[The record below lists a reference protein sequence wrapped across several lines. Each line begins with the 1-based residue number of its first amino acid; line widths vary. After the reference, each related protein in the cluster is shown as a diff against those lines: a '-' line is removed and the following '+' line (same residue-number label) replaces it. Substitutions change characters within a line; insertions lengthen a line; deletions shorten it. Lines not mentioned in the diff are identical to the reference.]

1 MIYYTSTDLPVAEK
15 LAKAFEAKY
24 PGIAVRVERTGA
36 ERVFQR
42 IGQEYSSNIHA
53 VDVVNSSD
61 AAHFIVWK
69 RDGILAPYVPE
80 EVAKFYPAEHRDP
93 DGQFASFRVWLSII
107 AYNTNLVKAED
118 APKSFADL
126 LDPKWKGKIVKA
138 HPGYSGTIMTAT
150 YQMQRDLGW
159 SFFEQLAKQNIMQ
172 VQSSADPPKKL
183 DLGERAVMA
192 DGNEYNIFQMKE
204 AGRPVEPVYATE
216 GSPLIIGP
224 NGIFKDAPQ
233 SERGKAVPVVQ
244 PQPRG
249 PAAHHRCRRP
259 ALGACADG
267 REGGAQAAQG
277 HQDHEGRRRGGRERE
292 RIRSRRATPR
302 SSASDPNDLRTAQN
316 FRRRNAC
323 RKDRRAASRARLPA
337 ATTRKCE
344 DLLIDVVGLCVT
356 ARNEDYVRSA
366 LAGCDDDGPCTAI
379 GHARTLTAAGA
390 AFVNGTAAHG
400 EDFDDTFEGG
410 PVHAGAVIV
419 PAVLA
424 ACERHNPDGRMALI
438 GIAVGTEVLC
448 RLSLVV
454 PKAVHKAGFHP
465 TAVFGAMG
473 AAAGVGAALG
483 LNARQIVDALGIAGS
498 MAGGI
503 IEYLAEGAWTK
514 RLHAGWAAQSGIRA
528 ALLARGG
535 FVGPRTVFEGVHG
548 LFHGFAHTTEGDYDA
563 LTGDFGTRW
572 VTDTLAFKPYPCGT
586 MAQPYIDCARRL
598 AARGIKPEDVAEI
611 VCEVAEGTVHRLWE
625 PLADKQRPRN
635 GYAAKFA
642 VPYLLATGFVHGGV
656 GLGAFTE
663 SAIRDPRVLALA
675 AKVKFV
681 IDPDNPYPNNYTGHI
696 RATLKD
702 GSVIEER
709 QPYLRGGAQEPL
721 TRQDVTDKFA
731 LNAQHGGWSK
741 AQSDAALKLMAGLYR
756 DKIDLSSLR
765 G

>member
-1 MIYYTSTDLPVAEK
+1 MASELPKISVAET
-15 LAKAFEAKY
+15 LAEGIVALK
-24 PGIAVRVERTGA
+24 PGV
-36 ERVFQR
+36 
-42 IGQEYSSNIHA
+42 
-53 VDVVNSSD
+53 
-61 AAHFIVWK
+61 
-69 RDGILAPYVPE
+69 
-80 EVAKFYPAEHRDP
+80 
-93 DGQFASFRVWLSII
+93 
-107 AYNTNLVKAED
+107 
-118 APKSFADL
+118 
-126 LDPKWKGKIVKA
+126 
-138 HPGYSGTIMTAT
+138 
-150 YQMQRDLGW
+150 
-159 SFFEQLAKQNIMQ
+159 
-172 VQSSADPPKKL
+172 
-183 DLGERAVMA
+183 
-192 DGNEYNIFQMKE
+192 
-204 AGRPVEPVYATE
+204 
-216 GSPLIIGP
+216 
-224 NGIFKDAPQ
+224 
-233 SERGKAVPVVQ
+233 
-244 PQPRG
+244 
-249 PAAHHRCRRP
+249 
-259 ALGACADG
+259 
-267 REGGAQAAQG
+267 
-277 HQDHEGRRRGGRERE
+277 
-292 RIRSRRATPR
+292 
-302 SSASDPNDLRTAQN
+302 
-316 FRRRNAC
+316 
-323 RKDRRAASRARLPA
+323 LPA
-337 ATTRKCE
+337 STTRKCE

-356 ARNEDYVRSA
+356 ARNEDYIKSS

-424 ACERHNPDGRMALI
+424 ACERHHPDGRMALI

-465 TAVFGAMG
+465 TAIFGAMG

-483 LNARQIVDALGIAGS
+483 LNTKQIVDALGIAGS

-548 LFHGFAHTTEGDYDA
+548 LFHGFAHTTKGDFDA
-563 LTGDFGTRW
+563 LVGDFGTRW

-598 AARGIKPEDVAEI
+598 AAHGIKPEEVAEI

-642 VPYLLATGFVHGGV
+642 TPYLLSAGFVHGGV

-663 SAIRDPRVLALA
+663 SAIRDSRVLALA

-696 RATLKD
+696 RATLRD
-702 GSVIEER
+702 GSFIEER
-709 QPYLRGGAQEPL
+709 QPHLRGGAQEPL
-721 TRQDVTDKFA
+721 TRQDVIDKFM

-741 AQSDAALKLMAGLYR
+741 AQSDAALKAMAGLYQGET
-756 DKIDLSSLR
+756 DLSSLR
-765 G
+765 N